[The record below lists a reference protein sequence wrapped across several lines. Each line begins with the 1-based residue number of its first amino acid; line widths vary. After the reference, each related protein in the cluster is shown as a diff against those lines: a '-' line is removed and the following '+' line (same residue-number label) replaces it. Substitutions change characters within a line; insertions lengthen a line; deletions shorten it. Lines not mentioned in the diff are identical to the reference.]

1 MENLE
6 EVVIRHDEQI
16 KDLKKVVPDLQ
27 EKYNT
32 QNVTNEKILN
42 SLDNLEERMDMF
54 LSRLDSFEKAQKKND
69 DDGKVSVVSIITEVI
84 KKYIV
89 LGIGAAIGFFLKQR

>member
-1 MENLE
+1 MEKLE

-54 LSRLDSFEKAQKKND
+54 LSRLDSFEKVQKKND
-69 DDGKVSVVSIITEVI
+69 EDGKISVISIIAEVV
-84 KKYIV
+84 KKYLV
-89 LGIGAAIGFFLKQR
+89 LAIGAAIGFFLKQK

>member
-1 MENLE
+1 MEKLE

-54 LSRLDSFEKAQKKND
+54 LSRLDSFEKVQKKND
-69 DDGKVSVVSIITEVI
+69 EDGKISVISIIAEVV
-84 KKYIV
+84 KKYLV
-89 LGIGAAIGFFLKQR
+89 LAIGAVIGFFLKQK

>member
-89 LGIGAAIGFFLKQR
+89 LGIGAAIGFFLKQK